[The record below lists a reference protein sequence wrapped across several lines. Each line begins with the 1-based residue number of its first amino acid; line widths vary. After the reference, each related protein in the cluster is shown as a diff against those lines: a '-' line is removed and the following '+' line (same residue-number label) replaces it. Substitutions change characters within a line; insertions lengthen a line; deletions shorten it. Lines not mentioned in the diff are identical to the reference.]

1 MKIGYG
7 VFGKAYEVMFQN
19 DLHDKR
25 SIDHYLLSNM
35 ILLDDESKNC
45 LYQKPKSISNDVRF
59 HDLYSFSQ
67 QFNGSDDLESIRNV
81 MTYLKKTVKKFDAP
95 FEDMFFGGTEKEIIV
110 RGTDWCADIS
120 RVGIAL
126 LQCLCIPS
134 RIVIIVNKDIAY
146 NGHQVVEAYIDG
158 KYVMCDF
165 LYGVIGKVSTIYSVH
180 DLLNKPEQVKNI
192 YQSSVKDDSQLDY
205 ISGLYKL
212 AAISE
217 YDVTK
222 NYNYNIS
229 RPNEY
234 YLKMMRLKHN
244 GQWQMNEDD

>member
-1 MKIGYG
+1 MKKGYG

-19 DLHDKR
+19 DLHDKH

-35 ILLDDESKNC
+35 ILLDNESNNC
-45 LYQKPKSISNDVRF
+45 LYQKPKSVSDDVRF
-59 HDLYSFSQ
+59 HGLYSFSQ
-67 QFNGSDDLESIRNV
+67 QFKGSDDLESIRNV
-81 MTYLKKTVKKFDAP
+81 MTYLKKIVKKFDAP
-95 FEDMFFGGTEKEIIV
+95 FEDMYFGGTEKEIIK

-120 RVGIAL
+120 RVGVAL
-126 LQCLCIPS
+126 LQCLYIPS
-134 RIVIIVNKDIAY
+134 RILIIVNKDVAY
-146 NGHQVVEAYIDG
+146 NGHQVVEAYVNG
-158 KYVMCDF
+158 KYMMCDF
-165 LYGVIGKVSTIYSVH
+165 LYGVIGKVNTIYSVH
-180 DLLNKPEQVKNI
+180 DLLNKPGQVKNI
-192 YQSSVKDDSQLDY
+192 YQSNVKDDSQLDY

-234 YLKMMRLKHN
+234 YLKMMRLKHK
-244 GQWQMNEDD
+244 GQWQMGEIN

>member
-1 MKIGYG
+1 MKKGYG
-7 VFGKAYEVMFQN
+7 VFGKAYEVMLRN
-19 DLHDKR
+19 DLHDKH
-25 SIDHYLLSNM
+25 SIDHYLLRNM
-35 ILLDDESKNC
+35 ILLDNESNNF
-45 LYQKPKSISNDVRF
+45 LYQKPKSVSDDVRF
-59 HDLYSFSQ
+59 HELYSFSQ
-67 QFNGSDDLESIRNV
+67 QFKGSNDLESIRNV
-81 MTYLKKTVKKFDAP
+81 MTYLKKIVKQFDAL
-95 FEDMFFGGTEKEIIV
+95 FEDMYFGGTEKEIIE

-120 RVGIAL
+120 RVGVAL

-134 RIVIIVNKDIAY
+134 RIVIIVNKDVAY
-146 NGHQVVEAYIDG
+146 NGHQVVEAYVNG
-158 KYVMCDF
+158 KYMICDF

-192 YQSSVKDDSQLDY
+192 YQSSVIDDSQLDY

-244 GQWQMNEDD
+244 GQWQMKEDD

>member
-1 MKIGYG
+1 MKKGYR
-7 VFGKAYEVMFQN
+7 VFGKAYEVMFRN
-19 DLHDKR
+19 DLHDKH

-35 ILLDDESKNC
+35 ILLDNESNNY
-45 LYQKPKSISNDVRF
+45 LYQEPKSVSDDVRF
-59 HDLYSFSQ
+59 HELYSFSQ
-67 QFNGSDDLESIRNV
+67 QFKGSNDLESIGNV
-81 MTYLKKTVKKFDAP
+81 MTYLNEIVKKFDAQ
-95 FEDMFFGGTEKEIIV
+95 FEDMYFGGTEKEIIK

-120 RVGIAL
+120 RVGVAL

-134 RIVIIVNKDIAY
+134 RIVIIVNKDVAY
-146 NGHQVVEAYIDG
+146 NGHQVAEAYVNG
-158 KYVMCDF
+158 KYMICDF
-165 LYGVIGKVSTIYSVH
+165 LYGVIGKVDAICSVH

-222 NYNYNIS
+222 IFNYNIS

-244 GQWQMNEDD
+244 GQWQMKEDD